1 MNISDKQVPLINPI
15 SGKIIFKNILNFP
28 SLDAIIDHLYRHEP
42 CFDKRTNTNKDL
54 LYLTS
59 GDDPF
64 YQTDMLVL
72 DENGRLLTNAYF
84 HDDTRMVNSKFYVF
98 NKSIFLSDKG
108 GLNMDD
114 YLNHIV
120 DPLPILIRPVKP
132 SLNSKVLM
140 ESWAVA
146 LEMDVQAY
154 FSIIK
159 NFHDVEFDF
168 YKRGLQSLKSFIVT
182 YCKEQLISDAIIHKN
197 DLNDYQFDMHKVK
210 TNFKNILIDDNHS
223 LIDIIDYDL
232 FEEYY
237 FKFKDLKKKIET
249 YKDNIIINDY
259 EKIINALGKF
269 EQFTNQMI
277 NKLDDDFDRNLD
289 FDIDSLMF
297 EKFSTLIEHKSGNL
311 FSSQID
317 NLYTISNSLFIK
329 STEILIM
336 KRNIQKE
343 ILNIDYNIIIKKM
356 ISLRKNID
364 SDFNENMNVLVE
376 RFDTLKYVQLDLPLL
391 YGMNLLENVRRK
403 IIFKTKYYIKFT
415 SLIVSNNEWLEDD
428 LKDEY
433 DIRNNYLNNLSHLES
448 LSFLNKKLFNNKF
461 QIKNTFSDLKKLQK
475 YITLGENDNSENIDE
490 ELDLESRRF
499 LSYCDYLEH
508 NDYASL
514 AEELISSFDE
524 MKGELLNNSF
534 DFQINQSKV
543 EKLEEQVEDLKVKL
557 ILQDLI
563 EDNDW
568 PLDMSTHTIK
578 NDTVIEHSHDSK
590 NEENK
595 TINLLNEQLKT
606 STEKN
611 VFMENKL
618 NETIMTFK
626 QDFHI
631 ASKMNSELVVENE
644 DLKVKLLKMEQEN
657 QNMHDRMKNLLFK
670 DISMLEKIGLLLDVN
685 SMEINRVKGLKNQ
698 QSNMMSSTVLLPK
711 NVELSVKADIDKL
724 NGFENMSY
732 MLEFEDQ
739 FRDLFNESIVKR
751 FGDVEELA
759 KKYTK
764 ENKQLKKH
772 IKHLEDSV

>member
-1 MNISDKQVPLINPI
+1 MSDKQIPLINPI
-15 SGKIIFKNILNFP
+15 SGKIIYKNILNFS
-28 SLDAIIDHLYRHEP
+28 SLDAIVDYLYRHEP
-42 CFDKRTNTNKDL
+42 CFDKRSSLNRDL
-54 LYLTS
+54 LYLTG

-72 DENGRLLTNAYF
+72 DESGRLLTNAYF
-84 HDDTRMVNSKFYVF
+84 RDETRMANTKFYVF
-98 NKSIFLSDKG
+98 NKSVFLNEKG
-108 GLNMDD
+108 GVNIDD
-114 YLNHIV
+114 YLNHTV
-120 DPLPILIRPVKP
+120 DPLPILIKPVKP

-146 LEMDVQAY
+146 LEMDVQTY

-159 NFHDVEFDF
+159 SFHDVEFDV
-168 YKRGLQSLKSFIVT
+168 YKRGLKSLKNFIVT
-182 YCKEQLISDAIIHKN
+182 YCKEQLISDATIHKN
-197 DLNDYQFDMHKVK
+197 DSIDYQFDMHKVK
-210 TNFKNILIDDNHS
+210 TDFKNILIDDNHS
-223 LIDIIDYDL
+223 LIDLIDYGL
-232 FEEYY
+232 FEDYY

-249 YKDNIIINDY
+249 YKDNIIMNDY

-277 NKLDDDFDRNLD
+277 NKLNDDFDRKLD

-297 EKFSTLIEHKSGNL
+297 EKFSALIEHKSGNL

-317 NLYTISNSLFIK
+317 NLYTIANSLFIK

-343 ILNIDYNIIIKKM
+343 ILNVDYNIILKKM
-356 ISLRKNID
+356 INLRKNID
-364 SDFNENMNVLVE
+364 SDFNENMKVLVE
-376 RFDTLKYVQLDLPLL
+376 RLNTLKYVQMDLPLL

-433 DIRNNYLNNLSHLES
+433 DIRINCLSNLSPLEG

-475 YITLGENDNSENIDE
+475 YITLGENVNSDNIDE
-490 ELDLESRRF
+490 ELDVESRLF

-514 AEELISSFDE
+514 AEELVSSFDE
-524 MKGELLNNSF
+524 MKAELLNNSLE
-534 DFQINQSKV
+534 FQMNQSKV
-543 EKLEEQVEDLKVKL
+543 QNLEEKVEDLKVKL

-563 EDNDW
+563 EDDDW
-568 PLDMSTHTIK
+568 PLEMSTHTIK
-578 NDTVIEHSHDSK
+578 NDTVSEHSNVSK
-590 NEENK
+590 REENK
-595 TINLLNEQLKT
+595 TIKLLNEQLKT
-606 STEKN
+606 STEMN
-611 VFMENKL
+611 VFMESRL

-626 QDFHI
+626 QDFQI
-631 ASKMNSELVVENE
+631 ASKMNSELVTKNE
-644 DLKVKLLKMEQEN
+644 DLKAKVSKLEEEN
-657 QNMHDRMKNLLFK
+657 KNMHDRMKNMLFK
-670 DISMLEKIGLLLDVN
+670 NISTLEKIGLLLDVK

-698 QSNMMSSTVLLPK
+698 QSNIMSSTVLLPK
-711 NVELSVKADIDKL
+711 NEELSVKAEIDKL
-724 NGFENMSY
+724 NGFKDINN